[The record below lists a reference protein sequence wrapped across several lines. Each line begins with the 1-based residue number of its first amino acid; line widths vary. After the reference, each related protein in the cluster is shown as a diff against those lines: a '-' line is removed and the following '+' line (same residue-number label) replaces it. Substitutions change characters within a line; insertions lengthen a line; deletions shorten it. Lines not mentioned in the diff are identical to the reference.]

1 MASLTI
7 TRTFECAA
15 QNHVT
20 LAVTGDVTHTY
31 HSEMSDLTGPIS
43 DMEKDA
49 FIKLLIRFAKIGRT
63 NAQVRTALTNGVTVT
78 I

>member
-7 TRTFECAA
+7 TRTTECPA

-20 LAVTGDVTHTY
+20 LSVTGDVTHTY
-31 HSEMSDLTGPIS
+31 RGDMDDLTSPVS
-43 DMEKDA
+43 EAEKDA

-63 NAQVRTALTNGVTVT
+63 RVQVRTALTNGVTVT

>member
-7 TRTFECAA
+7 TRTVECAA

-20 LAVTGDVTHTY
+20 LTVTGDVTHTY
-31 HSEMSDLTGPIS
+31 STDVADLTAPITEA
-43 DMEKDA
+43 EKDA
-49 FIKLLIRFAKIGRT
+49 FIKTLIRFAKIGRT

>member
-7 TRTFECAA
+7 TRSSECAA

-20 LAVTGDVTHTY
+20 LVVTGDVSHTY
-31 HSEMSDLTGPIS
+31 LTTMDNLTDPVT
-43 DMEKDA
+43 DEEKDV

-63 NAQVRTALTNGVTVT
+63 RAQVRNALTTGVTVT